1 MQRIW
6 IEMKLPGLNE
16 YVNACRSN
24 PHTGAKL
31 KKNTEQAIGWQIIK
45 MKPVTEPVW
54 VRFYWYESTKRRDKD
69 NVDSAKKFIFDA
81 MQKCGKLPND
91 NNKYIIGYDNFFIY
105 GKKQGVLIEIRG
117 SSEME
122 YKRLTD
128 RDVAEKLKENV
139 EGLKKAGIK
148 PDTGD
153 LRYIK
158 LAEFENLEEMK
169 IGKLGADLMNKGV
182 VEK

>member
-1 MQRIW
+1 MQSVW
-6 IEMKLPGLNE
+6 INAKLPGLNE

-24 PHTGAKL
+24 AYKGAQL
-31 KKNTEQAIGWQIIK
+31 KKDTEQLIAWQIIRV
-45 MKPVTEPVW
+45 KPAKGAVFI
-54 VRFYWYESTKRRDKD
+54 RFWWHESTKRRDKD
-69 NVDSAKKFIFDA
+69 NVMSAKKFILDA
-81 MQKCGKLPND
+81 LQKCGKIKND
-91 NNKYIIGYDNFFIY
+91 NNRYIAGLDDIIVY
-105 GKKQGVLIEIRG
+105 GDKQGVLVEIEEVA
-117 SSEME
+117 EME

-169 IGKLGADLMNKGV
+169 IGKLGVDLMNKGV